1 MAFLVLLVGFGRVVY
16 EKQRHFHGLAY
27 RRLNGQQALLAQLE
41 LEHKSRDRRLSGTE
55 RSGDLLSGA
64 ESPNYLI
71 SGTERS
77 GDLLSG
83 AGNPNDLLSTTE
95 RPDDCRLSGTERLD
109 DCRLCGTQRSDDL
122 LLPSKLK
129 LENLEQLFFIPQD
142 FSTSIAAAPEENDPK
157 EGLGRE
163 VMVDYFDLLPDLW
176 IVFLK
181 VFMFSDANR
190 TDYVRVLVNF

>member
-95 RPDDCRLSGTERLD
+95 RPDDCRL
-109 DCRLCGTQRSDDL
+109 

-176 IVFLK
+176 IVFLIGFH
-181 VFMFSDANR
+181 VFRYKWNWLCSDPRKFFKGNIFFLQIENLK
-190 TDYVRVLVNF
+190 Y

>member
-1 MAFLVLLVGFGRVVY
+1 MALLVLLVGFGRVVY

-27 RRLNGQQALLAQLE
+27 RLLNGQQALLAQLE
-41 LEHKSRDRRLSGTE
+41 LQHKSRDR
-55 RSGDLLSGA
+55 
-64 ESPNYLI
+64 
-71 SGTERS
+71 
-77 GDLLSG
+77 
-83 AGNPNDLLSTTE
+83 
-95 RPDDCRLSGTERLD
+95 RLSGTERLD

-163 VMVDYFDLLPDLW
+163 VMVDYFDLLPDL
-176 IVFLK
+176 
-181 VFMFSDANR
+181 
-190 TDYVRVLVNF
+190 

>member
-41 LEHKSRDRRLSGTE
+41 LQHKSRDRRLPVSGTE

-64 ESPNYLI
+64 ESPNYL
-71 SGTERS
+71 
-77 GDLLSG
+77 LSG
-83 AGNPNDLLSTTE
+83 TE
-95 RPDDCRLSGTERLD
+95 RPDDRRLYGTERPDDRRLSGTE
-109 DCRLCGTQRSDDL
+109 RSDDL

-163 VMVDYFDLLPDLW
+163 VMVDYFDLLPDL
-176 IVFLK
+176 
-181 VFMFSDANR
+181 
-190 TDYVRVLVNF
+190 